1 MMEKPQRPKR
11 RDFSKG
17 ALGDMSYDQA
27 TRQWQADMNDWRR
40 FQRSSGGSGRSSWT
54 PASSQNPDVGIIA
67 GTDHTV
73 SFKTSGDETLIA
85 DGDYSEGDGTSAK
98 AARKGFDGTRRNRGH
113 DHHGSGDRQ
122 SRGKYTGPDH

>member
-98 AARKGFDGTRRNRGH
+98 AARTTKLVNA
-113 DHHGSGDRQ
+113 GS
-122 SRGKYTGPDH
+122 